1 MIGVQSGDSGGISE
15 SRNEER
21 LLRVKAKR
29 YEHEYLPDA
38 LISAKTAEIKANRNL
53 RFAIGSPHAPPKA
66 STRNGNQH
74 SLFGI
79 IKNRIPNSLNSFLK

>member
-29 YEHEYLPDA
+29 YEHEYLPGC
-38 LISAKTAEIKANRNL
+38 LNFRKNRRNTANRKL

-66 STRNGNQH
+66 SARNGNQH
-74 SLFGI
+74 SLFAI
-79 IKNRIPNSLNSFLK
+79 LKNEILS